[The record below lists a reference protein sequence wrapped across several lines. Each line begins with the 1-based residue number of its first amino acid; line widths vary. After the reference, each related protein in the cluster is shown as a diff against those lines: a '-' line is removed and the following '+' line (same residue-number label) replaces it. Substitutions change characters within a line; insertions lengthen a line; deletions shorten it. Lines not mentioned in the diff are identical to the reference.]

1 MTRASHKKPH
11 TKHIE
16 IHLMIID
23 WKYNFNWFL
32 TYSVFVKSMKKE
44 HAKTA
49 FPTWISNWFFL
60 SLSSIAALTV
70 RFLTKRYIGEYD
82 HQADKV
88 HKHEILVDTEAV
100 LVEIWDTCMV
110 SNNQNKNLFLKGN
123 LRALCDMINCGQ
135 WKSHLLNVFPVNA
148 NWLNERSISVRGRRN
163 N

>member
-1 MTRASHKKPH
+1 MQKQLFPH
-11 TKHIE
+11 E
-16 IHLMIID
+16 LIID
-23 WKYNFNWFL
+23 F
-32 TYSVFVKSMKKE
+32 S
-44 HAKTA
+44 
-49 FPTWISNWFFL
+49 

-110 SNNQNKNLFLKGN
+110 SNNQNKNLFLKRN

-135 WKSHLLNVFPVNA
+135 
-148 NWLNERSISVRGRRN
+148 
-163 N
+163 